1 MRHLILTIT
10 LVLSNV
16 ALAQQ
21 EVAITPAAA
30 LSRGNVVCSTA
41 KTDLTVKG
49 EVFSDLSTGVN
60 FSYADGKKFRIKF
73 VSKTHNQDNIVSVT
87 GELVTANAQSKA
99 KSTFSMT
106 EAAQNMV
113 TVAEAKQLPDETAV
127 MLSGTIVRKTHKD
140 HYELKDSSGKIGIEV
155 DSDLWRP
162 MGLKAGDK
170 VKVIGEVD
178 TNTGQPTT
186 IDVVQIGRM
195 DNQSDKWL
203 WFNR

>member
-87 GELVTANAQSKA
+87 GELVTSNAQSKA

-106 EAAQNMV
+106 EAAQNREFQMV
-113 TVAEAKQLPDETAV
+113 KYTLYRPDGSSLEGSELVRCPNLREIAEILP
-127 MLSGTIVRKTHKD
+127 
-140 HYELKDSSGKIGIEV
+140 
-155 DSDLWRP
+155 
-162 MGLKAGDK
+162 
-170 VKVIGEVD
+170 
-178 TNTGQPTT
+178 
-186 IDVVQIGRM
+186 
-195 DNQSDKWL
+195 
-203 WFNR
+203 

>member
-106 EAAQNMV
+106 EAAQNREFQMV
-113 TVAEAKQLPDETAV
+113 KYTLYRPDGSSLEGSELVRCPNLREIAEILP
-127 MLSGTIVRKTHKD
+127 
-140 HYELKDSSGKIGIEV
+140 
-155 DSDLWRP
+155 
-162 MGLKAGDK
+162 
-170 VKVIGEVD
+170 
-178 TNTGQPTT
+178 
-186 IDVVQIGRM
+186 
-195 DNQSDKWL
+195 
-203 WFNR
+203 